1 MTNPQLTD
9 IDDEMDLMDWI
20 RANSRWVTVGALVVL
35 ATAGGWYVY
44 TKSKVQ
50 KETNAAKA
58 LFDAKQSMMAGNL
71 VLAQSDL
78 AKVAARYKGTA
89 GGAEGA
95 MLLAQ
100 MDYDQGKY
108 QEGIT
113 VLETAAKGSP
123 EPLEVQMRSLIGD
136 GYLSMKNAAA
146 AAREYQKAAELA
158 GGLEKAS
165 QRAKAARALTVGGDT
180 AAARQI
186 WTDLA
191 ADQKN
196 ASVAAEAKVRL
207 GELTAKVAK
216 AG

>member
-20 RANSRWVTVGALVVL
+20 RANSRWVTVGALIVV
-35 ATAGGWYVY
+35 ATAGGWLVY
-44 TKSKVQ
+44 TKSKVR
-50 KETNAAKA
+50 KETNAAQA
-58 LFDAKQSMMAGNL
+58 LFNAKQSMMAGNL

-78 AKVAARYKGTA
+78 DRVASRYKGTA
-89 GGAEGA
+89 AGAEGA

-100 MDYDQGKY
+100 MHFDQAKY

-113 VLETAAKGSP
+113 VLEKAADGAP
-123 EPLEVQMRSLIGD
+123 EPLEVQIRSLIGD
-136 GYLSMKNAAA
+136 GYLSMKNTTS
-146 AAREYQKAAELA
+146 AAREYQRAAELA

-165 QRAKAARALTVGGDT
+165 QRAKAARALMVGGDT
-180 AAARQI
+180 ATARQI
-186 WTDLA
+186 WTELA
-191 ADQKN
+191 SDSKN
-196 ASVAAEAKVRL
+196 PSVAAEAKVRL